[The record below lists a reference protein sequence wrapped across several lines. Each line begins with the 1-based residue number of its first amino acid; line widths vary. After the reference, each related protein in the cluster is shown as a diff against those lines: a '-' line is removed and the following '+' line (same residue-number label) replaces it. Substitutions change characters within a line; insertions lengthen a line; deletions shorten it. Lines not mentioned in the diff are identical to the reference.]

1 MSLETKYIKPK
12 KFYDV
17 FHLISDEL
25 HDITLHKL
33 DRELFYDRIK
43 FIEGSVD
50 WDEYKSND
58 EFDKDNIYHT
68 DVRTIS
74 ELIGQVVI
82 FGRIIRENQYEET
95 NLPKGEV
102 PLFHRQIDDNGNEED
117 LWDISSGEI
126 IKRWSKKKKGKKKL
140 REVNRYL

>member
-17 FHLISDEL
+17 FHLISGEL

-102 PLFHRQIDDNGNEED
+102 PLYLRQIDKDGNEED
-117 LWDISSGEI
+117 LYNISSGKI
-126 IKRWSKKKKGKKKL
+126 IKKWSKKEKGRKRLK
-140 REVNRYL
+140 EFTSSV

>member
-33 DRELFYDRIK
+33 DRELFYDRMK
-43 FIEGSVD
+43 FNEGSVD
-50 WDEYKSND
+50 WNEYKSND

-95 NLPKGEV
+95 TSRDQLDLFLNHKN
-102 PLFHRQIDDNGNEED
+102 PLTNEKNNYFLIGN
-117 LWDISSGEI
+117 
-126 IKRWSKKKKGKKKL
+126 
-140 REVNRYL
+140 

>member
-1 MSLETKYIKPK
+1 M
-12 KFYDV
+12 
-17 FHLISDEL
+17 
-25 HDITLHKL
+25 
-33 DRELFYDRIK
+33 
-43 FIEGSVD
+43 IEI
-50 WDEYKSND
+50 WDK
-58 EFDKDNIYHT
+58 
-68 DVRTIS
+68 
-74 ELIGQVVI
+74 
-82 FGRIIRENQYEET
+82 NQYEET